1 MCSSH
6 CQWMDGWIRWTI
18 YLRSPQNSVPSERHS
33 VPSKRN
39 LLFLF
44 DSKPPYS
51 GKNLPMNLR
60 QMSYSKPPI
69 PGWKLSS
76 LQNPSCLMTWWHGFS
91 LFVQNHRTKRKQPKC
106 FRHVSMYCYF
116 RWFFS
121 PTKCFESQNH
131 WFGQHLIS
139 ATMWPLEGKNSAQL
153 WRSLHLLLEI
163 RIEQCS
169 NSVPSKRHSVIPG
182 WIQIEQIPG
191 QNC

>member
-1 MCSSH
+1 MICFFFLHLESS
-6 CQWMDGWIRWTI
+6 MIRWTI
-18 YLRSPQNSVPSERHS
+18 YLRSPRNSVPSERHS
-33 VPSKRN
+33 LLSKRN
-39 LLFLF
+39 LLFLL
-44 DSKPPYS
+44 DS
-51 GKNLPMNLR
+51 NLPIQGKTCQWICAR
-60 QMSYSKPPI
+60 CPI
-69 PGWKLSS
+69 PN
-76 LQNPSCLMTWWHGFS
+76 LQFPDGNWAVLKNPLAWWHGGMVS
-91 LFVQNHRTKRKQPKC
+91 PFVQNHRTKRKQPKC